1 MAGFE
6 RTVRYLV
13 AIQNDDGSWGTHRS
27 ADQQRSPRVLCAA
40 LLPPPSHAHHTT
52 SVVGSCTGGVIVGC
66 WCGRTLLSWWVEAA
80 KSAGKPADPTVQA
93 AIDKY
98 LGFLCAS
105 LLNSTLPAL
114 LFCAASAASDHG
126 GCANGRQVGGQGE
139 AVRGGL
145 RRGWLQSQGAA
156 PHDKLRRPRRR
167 RHSEVRHHLLRA
179 GMLPNPP
186 VQMNSLFSQFSAPSA
201 PLARPF
207 AG

>member
-1 MAGFE
+1 MLMAGFE

-105 LLNSTLPAL
+105 LLNSTRPAPLFALPL
-114 LFCAASAASDHG
+114 LRLTTAVAQTD
-126 GCANGRQVGGQGE
+126 GRWADKAKQSEADYGVGGYSPKVLLHTTSFVGL
-139 AVRGGL
+139 AVADTLKFGIT
-145 RRGWLQSQGAA
+145 
-156 PHDKLRRPRRR
+156 
-167 RHSEVRHHLLRA
+167 
-179 GMLPNPP
+179 
-186 VQMNSLFSQFSAPSA
+186 F
-201 PLARPF
+201 
-207 AG
+207 